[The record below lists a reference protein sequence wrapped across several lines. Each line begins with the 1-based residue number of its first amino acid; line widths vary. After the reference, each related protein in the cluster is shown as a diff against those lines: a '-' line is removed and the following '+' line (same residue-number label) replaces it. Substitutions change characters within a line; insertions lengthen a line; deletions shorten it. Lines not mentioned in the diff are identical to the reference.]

1 MTILNNN
8 NDRNRGGKGGGGK
21 YHIVSNISIT
31 QLCTFITVIAKNRC
45 ALAKSGLFENNYL
58 INT

>member
-1 MTILNNN
+1 MTEIGEE
-8 NDRNRGGKGGGGK
+8 RGGGGEK